1 MSRIVTTGPAEII
14 IASRYMTVKTADT
27 TITHIFPRRIRPQ
40 IAPEIEAQ
48 SMVQSMA
55 QGMVQDIPQVTVNAQ
70 TAIVNIVKRSR
81 PKVKELV
88 EQVQVE
94 KVEQEQVQLV
104 EQVQVEQVQVEKVQL
119 EQEPVEIV
127 EIVEPEQEP
136 EKELEK
142 EPELLKMYSPSE
154 VASMNDLELEEKFIK
169 LTGIY
174 ELPCSE
180 CSKSSKSISTSWM
193 YSIRKRCLKEGLHKD
208 IKIPKTCDRQSKR
221 NDERNDINNK
231 YHGQMKKYRKNPAR
245 FTIEDIKK
253 WEEERVSELKKIGVK
268 SRPSKHVL

>member
-1 MSRIVTTGPAEII
+1 MMSRIVTTGPAEII

-104 EQVQVEQVQVEKVQL
+104 EQVQVEQVQVEKVQ
-119 EQEPVEIV
+119 V
-127 EIVEPEQEP
+127 EQEP